1 MFRQVVC
8 LVAVLFGF
16 QAFGQDNAP
25 EVIGKVQPAPGK
37 LAVIAPPIT
46 QSTFT
51 GEDVKVHV
59 GMKVKKKQL
68 LIMISETAGVL
79 DARRFDIDRA
89 KARLKA
95 AEVTLCYAEKALKRI
110 NALCPAKAVAECD
123 QELHE
128 GAFRKA
134 EADLAVAQKELKIA
148 EQALVLATC
157 PIAAPI
163 DGTVISLSVRP
174 GESSGPGRERLI
186 WGEILDASVVEVVFK
201 TDDSQIKEYR
211 LKPGISIPVLSGE
224 PLKGKALKG
233 EITFIK
239 PVMDEEHQLDVLVR
253 VDNPDGILRINEK
266 VRVLLPLP
274 QKK

>member
-1 MFRQVVC
+1 MSVHRILEFDTKKEICYIFSRSYEACFRPGGPAFACQTRRERETAMFRQVVC

-186 WGEILDASVVEVVFK
+186 WVRFSMP
-201 TDDSQIKEYR
+201 R
-211 LKPGISIPVLSGE
+211 LWRWCSRL
-224 PLKGKALKG
+224 
-233 EITFIK
+233 TT
-239 PVMDEEHQLDVLVR
+239 VR
-253 VDNPDGILRINEK
+253 
-266 VRVLLPLP
+266 
-274 QKK
+274 